1 MPSNLLVIFDCDGVL
16 VDSEPIAS
24 RIMAE
29 SLSEVG
35 YAVTVEDCN
44 ERFKGMPMADI
55 LKMVEEDWGRSLP
68 PDFATLIHE
77 RDFAAFRREL
87 KAIPGVREAV
97 EALPYA
103 KCVASSG
110 APEKMQLTLTL
121 TGLIELFEPH
131 LFSAH
136 MVENGKPAPDL
147 FLFAADKMGF
157 RPQHCVVVEDSR
169 AGVEAAVAAG
179 MRALGFTGGGHGRS
193 GGAEALRGAGAART
207 FSRMTE
213 LPGLLADFR
222 QEEAG
227 SSRQVCTVMVAAPAQ
242 VPDNGKG
249 DFSVCDKTDGRKS
262 NA

>member
-1 MPSNLLVIFDCDGVL
+1 MSANLLVIFDCDGVL

-24 RIMAE
+24 RVMAE

-35 YAVTVEDCN
+35 YAITVDACN
-44 ERFKGMPMADI
+44 ERFKGMPMPDI
-55 LKMVEEDWGRSLP
+55 LKMVEESWGRALP
-68 PDFATLIHE
+68 PDFAALIHE

-87 KAIPGVREAV
+87 MPIPDVREAV

-147 FLFAADKMGF
+147 FLFAADTMGF
-157 RPQHCVVVEDSR
+157 PPQRCVVVEDSR
-169 AGVEAAVAAG
+169 PGVEAAVAAG
-179 MRALGFTGGGHGRS
+179 MRTLGFTGGGHGRS
-193 GGAEALRGAGAART
+193 GSADALRDAGATRT
-207 FSRMTE
+207 FSSMTE
-213 LPGLLADFR
+213 LPGLLSNFLK
-222 QEEAG
+222 
-227 SSRQVCTVMVAAPAQ
+227 
-242 VPDNGKG
+242 DNVG
-249 DFSVCDKTDGRKS
+249 
-262 NA
+262 